1 MTIEEARKQ
10 LRELILDREDRERIL
25 DTENLKVSDSVKEIY
40 RKDIEV
46 LKKALGL
53 FEKQT
58 PRKVIRSIYNVRFC
72 PICQGSVWQNRD
84 ESKYCFRCGQAL
96 DWSEKI

>member
-25 DTENLKVSDSVKEIY
+25 DTENLKVSDSIKEIY

-53 FEKQT
+53 FEKA
-58 PRKVIRSIYNVRFC
+58 
-72 PICQGSVWQNRD
+72 D
-84 ESKYCFRCGQAL
+84 A
-96 DWSEKI
+96 EKGY

>member
-1 MTIEEARKQ
+1 MTIEEAREQ
-10 LRELILDREDRERIL
+10 LKDLIRDRESFIVGD
-25 DTENLKVSDSVKEIY
+25 DDEIY
-40 RKDIEV
+40 RKDVEAIE
-46 LKKALGL
+46 KALEL

-72 PICQGSVWQNRD
+72 PICQGSVWQNRY

-96 DWSEKI
+96 KWEDKKDD